1 VSKEQEALLA
11 SCYRSCL
18 TLAEENGLHSVAF
31 CCISTGEFHFPH
43 QRAAEIAVQTVKE
56 YLEQVKSKSEGKME
70 VIFNVFKD
78 IDYEIY
84 RDLLG

>member
-1 VSKEQEALLA
+1 MCPKSRKP
-11 SCYRSCL
+11 CYRSCL

-56 YLEQVKSKSEGKME
+56 CLEQVKSKSEGKME